1 MVQHS
6 SISKLLVSII
16 TTKFFGLPV
25 PGAVNFFLSLGADTK
40 IEKRL
45 LLSKIKRLS
54 CVCFC
59 ATRELS
65 VQHKLVGTSTFG
77 EQGFRFRWK

>member
-1 MVQHS
+1 MVQLS
-6 SISKLLVSII
+6 SISKLLVPII
-16 TTKFFGLPV
+16 MTKYYGLPV
-25 PGAVNFFLSLGADTK
+25 PGAVNIFLSLGGDAK

-45 LLSKIKRLS
+45 LLSKVKRSS

-77 EQGFRFRWK
+77 KQGFRFRWK